1 MKAVEIFQSIVDN
14 VVQQAASGVWYLEP
28 LWMLEP
34 GVPVD
39 DAECM
44 AQVRDMLELAVKKKN
59 AEGDLVHPV
68 VDWLYKLMT
77 EEGQYALSDTEMRLV
92 EGMLDFVNQ
101 SHNLGNEKM
110 QLPASWDFSKKG

>member
-34 GVPVD
+34 GVPIY

-44 AQVRDMLELAVKKKN
+44 TQLKEMLELAVKKKN
-59 AEGDLVHPV
+59 AESDLVHPV
-68 VDWLYKLMT
+68 VDWLHTLMT
-77 EEGQYALSDTEMRLV
+77 EEGQYAMNDTEIKFV
-92 EGMLDFVNQ
+92 EDMLEYVNHKG
-101 SHNLGNEKM
+101 SSDKI
-110 QLPASWDFSKKG
+110 QLPNGWDFSKK